1 VVGSQHQLDANSP
14 LIKIIRIHLP
24 QLNHALFSLKLFA
37 LAVAFS
43 VTFVSAHVS
52 ADPGGNHKAG
62 KNGHYKGEK
71 RNKGDGAGSPG
82 NGYPTR
88 GFDERQ
94 RLAVHNYFTPRFQ
107 SGHCPPGL
115 AKKHNGCIPPGHA
128 KKWRVGY
135 PLPQGMIYHLLPPHL
150 VSQLGLPGP
159 GYRYLR
165 VAADVL
171 LITAGTGLVIDAIQD
186 LTAR

>member
-1 VVGSQHQLDANSP
+1 MCDF
-14 LIKIIRIHLP
+14 R
-24 QLNHALFSLKLFA
+24 LKLFA
-37 LAVAFS
+37 LTVAFS

-71 RNKGDGAGSPG
+71 RNKGDVARSPG
-82 NGYPTR
+82 NGYSMR

-94 RLAVHNYFTPRFQ
+94 RLAVHSYFTPRFQ
-107 SGHCPPGL
+107 SGRCPPGL
-115 AKKHNGCIPPGHA
+115 AKKHNGCIPPGQA

-135 PLPQGMIYHLLPPHL
+135 PLPQGMIYHPLPPHL
-150 VSQLGLPGP
+150 VSQLGIPGP
-159 GYRYLR
+159 GYRYVR

-171 LITAGTGLVIDAIQD
+171 LIAAGTGLVIDAIQD
-186 LTAR
+186 LNAM

>member
-1 VVGSQHQLDANSP
+1 MCDF
-14 LIKIIRIHLP
+14 R
-24 QLNHALFSLKLFA
+24 LKLFA

-62 KNGHYKGEK
+62 KNGYYNGEK
-71 RNKGDGAGSPG
+71 RNKGKGAGNPR
-82 NGYPTR
+82 NGYSMH

-94 RLAVHNYFTPRFQ
+94 RLAVHSYFTPRFQ
-107 SGHCPPGL
+107 SGRCPPGL
-115 AKKHNGCIPPGHA
+115 AKKHNGCIPPGQA

-135 PLPQGMIYHLLPPHL
+135 PLPQGIIYHPLPPHL
-150 VSQLGLPGP
+150 ISQLGVPGP
-159 GYRYLR
+159 GYRYVR

-186 LTAR
+186 LNAM

>member
-1 VVGSQHQLDANSP
+1 MHDFRL
-14 LIKIIRIHLP
+14 R
-24 QLNHALFSLKLFA
+24 LFA
-37 LAVAFS
+37 LAIAFS
-43 VTFVSAHVS
+43 MYFVSAPVS

-71 RNKGDGAGSPG
+71 RNKGKGAGSPR
-82 NGYPTR
+82 NGYPMR

-115 AKKHNGCIPPGHA
+115 AKKHNGCMPPGQA
-128 KKWRVGY
+128 KWRVGY
-135 PLPQGMIYHLLPPHL
+135 PLPQGMIYHPLPPHL
-150 VSQLGLPGP
+150 ISQLGVPGP
-159 GYRYLR
+159 GYRYVR

-171 LITAGTGLVIDAIQD
+171 LIAAGTGLVIDAIQD
-186 LTAR
+186 LNAM

>member
-1 VVGSQHQLDANSP
+1 MHYFP
-14 LIKIIRIHLP
+14 
-24 QLNHALFSLKLFA
+24 LKLFA

-71 RNKGDGAGSPG
+71 RNKGDGARSPG
-82 NGYPTR
+82 NGYPMR

-135 PLPQGMIYHLLPPHL
+135 PLPQGMIYHPLPPHL

-159 GYRYLR
+159 GYRYVR

-186 LTAR
+186 LTAM